1 MIKNNIPSL
10 SVLAGLL
17 GMSMIR
23 KKKLSSKNE
32 DHDSIMDVTVRFKVE
47 YTLHNMA
54 GDFEYNKNDYEGI
67 LFEEEFFNSYKA
79 YLEVNDRIYFRPA
92 LYNHLDDED
101 EDILKA
107 GYLEQ
112 LELHPN
118 IDWRFIER
126 VEYRIE
132 DWYDLPS
139 SISYFGYSSPKIT
152 KIDIIENNEE
162 TYVDISYSYDLPHFY
177 AFMNNYKDIKKG
189 ILTKFE
195 HFGDDMI
202 NLIGMYYHEP
212 DIQVIV
218 DGQELEADISNIEFT
233 VISTDIKIHTDRL
246 STRDQ
251 IAISKVLSQSEL
263 RKF

>member
-1 MIKNNIPSL
+1 MIKNNISSL

-47 YTLHNMA
+47 YTLHNMQ
-54 GDFEYNKNDYEGI
+54 GSFEYNKKDYEGI

-79 YLEVNDRIYFRPA
+79 YLEVNDRIEFDT
-92 LYNHLDDED
+92 LGDFLENED
-101 EDILKA
+101 EEVIKA
-107 GYLEQ
+107 EYLQ
-112 LELHPN
+112 MLDQHPN
-118 IDWRFIER
+118 IGWRFLER

-152 KIDIIENNEE
+152 KIDIIEANQE
-162 TYVDISYSYDLPHFY
+162 TYVDISYSYDLMHFY
-177 AFMNNYKDIKKG
+177 AFMNSYKDIKKG
-189 ILTKFE
+189 ILNKFE
-195 HFGDDMI
+195 HFENDMI
-202 NLIGMYYHEP
+202 NLIGMYYREP
-212 DIQVIV
+212 DIQVVV
-218 DGQELEADISNIEFT
+218 DDQELEADISNIEFT

-251 IAISKVLSQSEL
+251 IAISKALSQSEL